1 MWAVFL
7 ALFFCFVVYALFG
20 LLALNIYGSDIK
32 LSIFD
37 NFDLENDNKIL
48 FIQVLFMIIF
58 MMNIPYNFYPG
69 KVMAL
74 NFITEYRHKSFS
86 KILELKI
93 KKANEDEEDGF

>member
-1 MWAVFL
+1 
-7 ALFFCFVVYALFG
+7 
-20 LLALNIYGSDIK
+20 
-32 LSIFD
+32 
-37 NFDLENDNKIL
+37 
-48 FIQVLFMIIF
+48 

-86 KILELKI
+86 KILEIKI